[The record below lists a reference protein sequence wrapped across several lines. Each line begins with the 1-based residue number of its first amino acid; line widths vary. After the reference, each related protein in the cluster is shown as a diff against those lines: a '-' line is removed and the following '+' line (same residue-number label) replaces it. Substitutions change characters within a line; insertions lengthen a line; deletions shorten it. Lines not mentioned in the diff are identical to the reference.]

1 MANSNAITSLGID
14 QILLTTARGV
24 IRAQQAMDASSLAS
38 EIAIREAGL
47 DERYG
52 FAAHWYT
59 IPELDFA
66 LRLAFR
72 VSSSG
77 AIETDMV
84 DADYQS
90 RYGFDVQASS
100 TLTTKIL
107 AVPAPE
113 SRGISLRHELEVQ
126 QIAGRIKKVV
136 EAWDRADTPRFVVRY
151 RAFATQGYAGGLWQV
166 LLLDTIEGGLQLRAW
181 IAIDDATR
189 EVLRLWTDTDAKLE
203 PPAPTP
209 GPAPEVNP

>member
-1 MANSNAITSLGID
+1 MADSHAITSLGID
-14 QILLTTARGV
+14 EILLTTARGV

-52 FAAHWYT
+52 ISARWYT

-72 VSSSG
+72 IG
-77 AIETDMV
+77 AGGAVETDMV
-84 DADYQS
+84 DSDYQS

-107 AVPAPE
+107 AVPPPE
-113 SRGISLRHELEVQ
+113 GRGISLRDEVEIQ
-126 QIAGRIKKVV
+126 QIAGRIKKIV
-136 EAWDRADTPRFVVRY
+136 EAWDRAETPRFLVRY

-166 LLLDTIEGGLQLRAW
+166 LLLDAVESGALLRAW

-203 PPAPTP
+203 PPP
-209 GPAPEVNP
+209 PAPAPPEVQP

>member
-1 MANSNAITSLGID
+1 MADSHAITSLGID

-52 FAAHWYT
+52 IAARWYT

-72 VSSSG
+72 VGSG
-77 AIETDMV
+77 GSIETDMV

-107 AVPAPE
+107 AVPPPE
-113 SRGISLRHELEVQ
+113 GRGISLLDEFEVQ
-126 QIAGRIKKVV
+126 RIAGRIKKIV
-136 EAWDRADTPRFVVRY
+136 EAWDRADTPRFLCRY

-166 LLLDTIEGGLQLRAW
+166 LLLDWAADGSTLLRAW

-189 EVLRLWTDTDAKLE
+189 EVVRLWTDLDAKLE
-203 PPAPTP
+203 KPSE
-209 GPAPEVNP
+209 PES